1 MMSIKKIVTAQYQSL
16 VDRAAVSARELS
28 VPKEG
33 WIRTVRK
40 ALGMSGAQ
48 LARRLGVTRALVSNT
63 ERAELSGGVTIKAMQ
78 QMARAM
84 DCQFVYAI
92 VPDGVIQD
100 MISRRAREKALAIVD
115 RTNKH
120 MALEAQTLSKEQIEF
135 EIGRL
140 QQQLVNAMPSDLWN
154 D

>member
-1 MMSIKKIVTAQYQSL
+1 MSIKKIVTAQYQSL

-63 ERAELSGGVTIKAMQ
+63 ERAELSGSVTIKAMQ

-100 MISRRAREKALAIVD
+100 MISRRAREKALAIVE

-135 EIGRL
+135 EIRRL
-140 QQQLVNAMPSDLWN
+140 QQELVDAMPSDLWN

>member
-1 MMSIKKIVTAQYQSL
+1 MSIKKIVTAQYQSL
-16 VDRAAVSARELS
+16 VDRAAVSARGLT

-78 QMARAM
+78 QMAGAM

-92 VPDGVIQD
+92 VPAGPVQD
-100 MISRRAREKALAIVD
+100 MINRRAMEKALAVVE
-115 RTNKH
+115 TANKH
-120 MALEAQTLSKEQIEF
+120 MALEAQSLSKEQIDF
-135 EIGRL
+135 EIRRL
-140 QQQLVNAMPSDLWN
+140 QQELLNRLPADLWN

>member
-1 MMSIKKIVTAQYQSL
+1 MSIRETVIAQYQSL
-16 VDRAAVSARELS
+16 VNRAAVSARELS

-63 ERAELSGGVTIKAMQ
+63 ERAELSGSVTIKAME

-84 DCQFVYAI
+84 DCKFVYAI
-92 VPDGVIQD
+92 VPDGEIQD
-100 MISRRAREKALAIVD
+100 MISQRAREKALAIVE

-120 MALEAQTLSKEQIEF
+120 MALEAQTLSKEQIDF
-135 EIGRL
+135 EIRRL
-140 QQQLVNAMPSDLWN
+140 QRELVNAMPSDLWN

>member
-1 MMSIKKIVTAQYQSL
+1 MSIKKIVTAQYQSL
-16 VDRAAVSARELS
+16 VDRAVAATQGLS

-63 ERAELSGGVTIKAMQ
+63 ERAELSGSVTIKAMQ

-92 VPDGVIQD
+92 VPAGAIQD
-100 MISRRAREKALAIVD
+100 MISQRAREKALAIVE
-115 RTNKH
+115 RASKH
-120 MALEAQTLSKEQIEF
+120 MALEAQTLSKEQIDF
-135 EIGRL
+135 EIRRL
-140 QQQLVNAMPSDLWN
+140 QQELANGLPSDLWN

>member
-1 MMSIKKIVTAQYQSL
+1 MSIKKIVTTQYQSL
-16 VDRAAVSARELS
+16 VNRAAASTRELS

-63 ERAELSGGVTIKAMQ
+63 ERAELSGSVTIKAVQ

-92 VPDGVIQD
+92 VPAGTVQD
-100 MISRRAREKALAIVD
+100 MISQRARDKALAIVD
-115 RTNKH
+115 RASKH
-120 MALEAQTLSKEQIEF
+120 MALEAQTLSKEQIDF
-135 EIGRL
+135 EIRRL
-140 QQQLVNAMPSDLWN
+140 QQEFVNALPSDLWN

>member
-1 MMSIKKIVTAQYQSL
+1 MSIKKIVTAQYQSL

-28 VPKEG
+28 TPKEG

-48 LARRLGVTRALVSNT
+48 LGRRLGVTRALVSNT
-63 ERAELSGGVTIKAMQ
+63 ERAELSGSVTIKAMQ

-84 DCQFVYAI
+84 GCQFVYVI
-92 VPDGVIQD
+92 VPDGATQD
-100 MISRRAREKALAIVD
+100 MISRRAREKALAIVE

-135 EIGRL
+135 EIRRL
-140 QQQLVNAMPSDLWN
+140 QQELVDAMPSDLWN

>member
-1 MMSIKKIVTAQYQSL
+1 MSIKKIVTAQYQSL
-16 VDRAAVSARELS
+16 VERAASSAREIS

-78 QMARAM
+78 QMASAL

-92 VPDGVIQD
+92 VPSGPIED
-100 MISRRAREKALAIVD
+100 MITQRAREKATAVVE
-115 RTNKH
+115 RSNKH
-120 MALEAQTLSKEQIEF
+120 MALEAQTLTKEQINF
-135 EIGRL
+135 EIRRIQSEL
-140 QQQLVNAMPSDLWN
+140 ESSMPSDLWN

>member
-1 MMSIKKIVTAQYQSL
+1 MSIKKIVTAQYQSL

-33 WIRTVRK
+33 WVRTVRK

-63 ERAELSGGVTIKAMQ
+63 ERAELSGSVTIKAMQ

-84 DCQFVYAI
+84 DCQFVYTI
-92 VPDGVIQD
+92 VPAGEIQD
-100 MISRRAREKALAIVD
+100 MISQRAREKALAIVE
-115 RTNKH
+115 RANQH
-120 MALEAQTLSKEQIEF
+120 MALEAQTLSKEQIDF
-135 EIGRL
+135 EIRRL
-140 QQQLVNAMPSDLWN
+140 EQELVNGLPSDLWN

>member
-1 MMSIKKIVTAQYQSL
+1 MSIKKIVTAQYQSL
-16 VDRAAVSARELS
+16 VDRAAVPARELS

-63 ERAELSGGVTIKAMQ
+63 ERAELSGGVTIQAMQ
-78 QMARAM
+78 QMARALGC
-84 DCQFVYAI
+84 DFVYAI
-92 VPDGVIQD
+92 VPHRTIQD
-100 MISRRAREKALAIVD
+100 MIKQQAREKALAIVE

-120 MALEAQTLSKEQIEF
+120 MALEAQSLTKEQTDF
-135 EIGRL
+135 EVDRL
-140 QQQLVNAMPSDLWN
+140 QQELLNKLPSDLWN

>member
-1 MMSIKKIVTAQYQSL
+1 MSIKKIVTAQYQSL

-92 VPDGVIQD
+92 VPAGAIQG
-100 MISRRAREKALAIVD
+100 MINQRAREKALAIVE
-115 RTNKH
+115 RANKH

-135 EIGRL
+135 EIRRI
-140 QQQLVNAMPSDLWN
+140 QQELVNDLPSDLWN

>member
-1 MMSIKKIVTAQYQSL
+1 MSIREIVIAQYQSL
-16 VDRAAVSARELS
+16 VNRAAVSARVLS

-63 ERAELSGGVTIKAMQ
+63 ERAELSGSVTIKAME

-84 DCQFVYAI
+84 DCKFVYAI
-92 VPDGVIQD
+92 VPDGEIQD
-100 MISRRAREKALAIVD
+100 MISQRAREKALAIVE

-120 MALEAQTLSKEQIEF
+120 MALEAQTLSKEQIDF
-135 EIGRL
+135 EIRRL
-140 QQQLVNAMPSDLWN
+140 QRELVNAMPSDLWN

>member
-1 MMSIKKIVTAQYQSL
+1 MSIRKIVTAQYQSL
-16 VDRAAVSARELS
+16 VDRASASVRELS

-63 ERAELSGGVTIKAMQ
+63 ERAELSGSVTIKAMQ

-92 VPDGVIQD
+92 VPAGAIQD
-100 MISRRAREKALAIVD
+100 MINQRAREKALGIVE
-115 RTNKH
+115 RANNH
-120 MALEAQTLSKEQIEF
+120 MALEAQTLSKEQIDF
-135 EIGRL
+135 EIRRL
-140 QQQLVNAMPSDLWN
+140 QQEFVNTLPSDLWN

>member
-1 MMSIKKIVTAQYQSL
+1 MSIKKIVTAQYQNL
-16 VDRAAVSARELS
+16 VNRAAVSTQELF

-63 ERAELSGGVTIKAMQ
+63 ERAELSGSVTIKAMQ
-78 QMARAM
+78 QMATAM
-84 DCQFVYAI
+84 NCQLVYAI
-92 VPDGVIQD
+92 VPDGTIQD
-100 MISRRAREKALAIVD
+100 MIRLRARKKALTIVES
-115 RTNKH
+115 TNKH
-120 MALEAQTLSKEQIEF
+120 MALEAQTLSKEQIDF
-135 EIGRL
+135 EIKRL
-140 QQQLVNAMPSDLWN
+140 QQEFVNAMPSDFWN

>member
-1 MMSIKKIVTAQYQSL
+1 MSIKKIVTAQYQNI
-16 VDRAAVSARELS
+16 VAQAAASARGIS

-63 ERAELSGGVTIKAMQ
+63 ERAELSGSVTIKAMQ
-78 QMARAM
+78 QMAGAM

-92 VPDGVIQD
+92 VPTATVED
-100 MISRRAREKALAIVD
+100 MISERAREKALAVVE

-120 MALEAQTLSKEQIEF
+120 MALEAQTLSKEQIDF
-135 EIGRL
+135 EVRRL
-140 QQQLVNAMPSDLWN
+140 QQELLSGLPSDLWN